1 MPECSEFYITF
12 EDFLKTYFLE
22 QIQKIWKKK
31 RENHYTSYTFSTSD
45 IIFQL
50 DRKINLYFC
59 NKNIT
64 NLFTNLYSCKLLY
77 VYNLIHLYNLPI
89 VNPNK

>member
-1 MPECSEFYITF
+1 M
-12 EDFLKTYFLE
+12 
-22 QIQKIWKKK
+22 KKK
-31 RENHYTSYTFSTSD
+31 KENHYTSYTFSTSD

-64 NLFTNLYSCKLLY
+64 NLFTNLYSCKLL
-77 VYNLIHLYNLPI
+77 HL
-89 VNPNK
+89 

>member
-1 MPECSEFYITF
+1 MFRILYYLQRLFRKVLLLRTNPENM
-12 EDFLKTYFLE
+12 K
-22 QIQKIWKKK
+22 KKK

-77 VYNLIHLYNLPI
+77 VYNLIHLLTNY
-89 VNPNK
+89 KSK

>member
-1 MPECSEFYITF
+1 MFRILYYLQRLFRKVLLLRTNPENM
-12 EDFLKTYFLE
+12 
-22 QIQKIWKKK
+22 KKK
-31 RENHYTSYTFSTSD
+31 KENHYTSYTFSTSD